1 LAFLSPD
8 SAIIASRISH
18 SPEYNRYRFSN
29 SKEDLVPEKNRSAA
43 ITVIA
48 VLQLIGSILLLA
60 LAGFMAF
67 AMVMATPPANDPRL
81 PPMFFTVM
89 RVVLPL
95 FYAVPAVWGIV
106 TGVGLLQLKNWAR
119 ISTIVI
125 SILLIVFGAF
135 GILTSMVFFLKPP
148 PGNGV
153 DPRMFTII
161 GAVTAVFALAQI
173 GIGVWWMVF
182 FNRANVKAQ
191 FLPQPLPY
199 PPIGQGAVP
208 YAIDMP
214 HSATPPP
221 PSLSTSTEAAN
232 PADVAPVPTPP
243 ITAPQRPTRPLSI
256 SIIAWFFLVGC
267 FFIPFSILL
276 HAPAIVF
283 TAVLTGWP
291 ATIYL
296 LLFAAVHIYAGIAL
310 LQMKPAGRL
319 VGMGYYIFSLLNVG
333 VFYLAPGRSARIAR
347 FLEVEQSVFPW
358 MRSAQTDSPFAA
370 GAMPFVIIGVIGGL
384 AFSLVVLYFLAAAK
398 PAFDKAAQQAG

>member
-1 LAFLSPD
+1 
-8 SAIIASRISH
+8 
-18 SPEYNRYRFSN
+18 
-29 SKEDLVPEKNRSAA
+29 VPEKNRSAA

-60 LAGFMAF
+60 LAGLMAF
-67 AMVMATPPANDPRL
+67 AMIAATPPANDPRL

-95 FYAVPAVWGIV
+95 FYAVPAVWGII
-106 TGVGLLQLKNWAR
+106 TAVGLLQLKNWAR

-153 DPRMFTII
+153 DPRMFLII

-182 FNRANVKAQ
+182 FNRANVKVQ
-191 FLPQPLPY
+191 FLPPAFPF
-199 PPIGQGAVP
+199 PPAGQGAAP

-232 PADVAPVPTPP
+232 PADVAPVPIPP

-296 LLFAAVHIYAGIAL
+296 LLFAGVHIYVGIAL

-319 VGMGYYIFSLLNVG
+319 VGMGYYIFSLLNVA

-347 FLEVEQSVFPW
+347 FIQVQQSMFPW
-358 MRSAQTDSPFAA
+358 MRPAQTDSLFTADV
-370 GAMPFVIIGVIGGL
+370 MPLVIIGVIGGL

-398 PAFDKAAQQAG
+398 PAFDRAAQQAG